1 MALAGILIL
10 LFAAWML
17 WGWLVGEHREI
28 IWMRNWCATLF
39 VITALLISGGAGVG
53 VTIAVSRSRHRAD
66 VRNFAE
72 ALEKQ
77 LAAGKYQ
84 EARNSLQ
91 SVINTPDEWSDDSH
105 DLLERMTT
113 VTARMQQSPSI
124 RAAATE
130 SAVRS
135 R

>member
-1 MALAGILIL
+1 MALVGILIL

-53 VTIAVSRSRHRAD
+53 VTIAISRSRHRAD

-91 SVINTPDEWSDDSH
+91 SVISTPDEWSDDSH

>member
-1 MALAGILIL
+1 MALVGILIL

-53 VTIAVSRSRHRAD
+53 VTIAISRSRHRAD

-124 RAAATE
+124 RAASTE

>member
-1 MALAGILIL
+1 MALVGILIL

-53 VTIAVSRSRHRAD
+53 VTIAISRSRHRAD

-84 EARNSLQ
+84 EAKNSLQ